1 MGLVKQNQQVVP
13 TTEQRQ
19 FARDFPGLLQLLQ
32 SNDSQSRRWAAR
44 DLSAYV
50 EAVGPLL
57 TQLWQE
63 PERVVRQAIFGAL
76 TMLGT
81 SQAVDGLISC
91 LRSEEAN
98 LRNDAIEAMKL
109 MPAVVAPMMDSLLH
123 DPDADVRIFAINV
136 LESLQHPNVEQ
147 WLLDVISQDPHVNV
161 CATALDLLAE
171 VGTVA
176 AVAPLQALQQRF
188 SDEPFM
194 HFAIDVALTRIK
206 GA

>member
-1 MGLVKQNQQVVP
+1 
-13 TTEQRQ
+13 
-19 FARDFPGLLQLLQ
+19 
-32 SNDSQSRRWAAR
+32 
-44 DLSAYV
+44 
-50 EAVGPLL
+50 
-57 TQLWQE
+57 
-63 PERVVRQAIFGAL
+63 
-76 TMLGT
+76 
-81 SQAVDGLISC
+81 
-91 LRSEEAN
+91 
-98 LRNDAIEAMKL
+98 
-109 MPAVVAPMMDSLLH
+109 
-123 DPDADVRIFAINV
+123 PDADVRIFAINV